1 MRGRF
6 VGVVTLAPALLLF
19 AHLLPASGFGLAL
32 RLASA
37 AACVLLVPGALL
49 LRTIGWPASPG
60 FALAGSFAL
69 SLAVD
74 AVGLALVFA
83 AGGSILLMAIVI
95 ASVSIVG
102 PVISVPGA
110 TMAVPTASPSG
121 ISPVGLRRNRS
132 SSSSCDMVVSS
143 SRVIAMSPRNSSTVH
158 GRRSTGDRRA

>member
-60 FALAGSFAL
+60 IALAGSFAL
-69 SLAVD
+69 SLAV
-74 AVGLALVFA
+74 
-83 AGGSILLMAIVI
+83 
-95 ASVSIVG
+95 ASDLY
-102 PVISVPGA
+102 
-110 TMAVPTASPSG
+110 
-121 ISPVGLRRNRS
+121 GLRRKRF
-132 SSSSCDMVVSS
+132 V
-143 SRVIAMSPRNSSTVH
+143 RQLSPLL
-158 GRRSTGDRRA
+158 